1 MVVPAATTGQG
12 RRVVAGQRGRPRRV
26 RPRRRRGLR
35 RGGRHA
41 TQPLPAA
48 RQGRHRPCS
57 SGSALPFAATA
68 PRTSRGSMPN
78 GRASKVSTSSDPL
91 SSRPPRWTPGES
103 GRSRT
108 TSGPASGR
116 AFRRWVVRSRRPR
129 SRPRPAS
136 SSARRASR
144 RGATRGRSSSPAS
157 TRGAAT
163 CPAICVSCAPTA
175 RRAGRGA
182 GRARRSRRREV
193 TSAAADG
200 GGSVALAMLARS
212 VVPPASRDRRA
223 TRPTASPRIE
233 VLESR
238 PS

>member
-1 MVVPAATTGQG
+1 MVVPVATTGKG
-12 RRVVAGQRGRPRRV
+12 RRVVAGQRGRPRSV
-26 RPRRRRGLR
+26 RPRCRRGVR

-41 TQPLPAA
+41 TEPLPAA
-48 RQGRHRPCS
+48 RQGRHLGARA
-57 SGSALPFAATA
+57 GGALPFVATA

-103 GRSRT
+103 GRSRS
-108 TSGPASGR
+108 TSGPASSR

-129 SRPRPAS
+129 SRPRPVS

-163 CPAICVSCAPTA
+163 CRATCVSCAPTA
-175 RRAGRGA
+175 RSARGA
-182 GRARRSRRREV
+182 RVEHDGRDVGEV

-200 GGSVALAMLARS
+200 GGSVALAVLARS
-212 VVPPASRDRRA
+212 VVPPASVTVVDEADRV
-223 TRPTASPRIE
+223 SGE
-233 VLESR
+233 VLEL